1 MKYNYAIK
9 AEMETTMEIPTGF
22 LSSILSFPQIPI
34 CRPHFL
40 LDKRENHDFF
50 LFKKLIVLFTIN
62 ITHINPTTPQMMVSF
77 KSAKPP
83 VYRIA

>member
-1 MKYNYAIK
+1 VQK
-9 AEMETTMEIPTGF
+9 EEIPSISGNTINFLFTGF